1 MGSTMLLNFKTQ
13 TLETLRNLL
22 LVINKPHNATTK
34 APFYKPDT
42 KCSTKEPPKKF
53 QSSREKKKSQKK
65 SQKIPKHTLKR

>member
-42 KCSTKEPPKKF
+42 KNAA
-53 QSSREKKKSQKK
+53 QKNP
-65 SQKIPKHTLKR
+65 QKRIPEF